1 MRKFLPYRIV
11 AWLPLLLCLATAQ
24 ANPSAD
30 GASVNLNDAIAWTL
44 ERNPALLAFGY
55 QIKAQEGSVVQST
68 LRPNPELGVSI
79 ENAVGSGAFEG
90 IDGAETTLSLA
101 WVIERGKRQ
110 RRLVAARAGL
120 SLFEADAE
128 VRRLDAVAE
137 TARRFLDSLANQER
151 LAQTDEAV
159 RLAEQTVANVEQ
171 RVQAGRTPD
180 ADLARAEAELTR
192 VRLDR
197 DELEH
202 RLLASNRRLAAQWG
216 ETQPGFSR
224 VNGAV
229 YTLPTPDSFAA
240 LLSRLDENPNLARYL
255 SEKRLR
261 EAELQLAQAEAKPD
275 WRVTAGVRHLEQTND
290 QAFIAGITIPL
301 ATRNRNQGR
310 IAEARAKLAMTN
322 ANQAATRLQS
332 ETQLFALYQELQH
345 SLHRAATLRDE
356 VLPRV
361 ERALADTERAYAAGR
376 YGYFEL
382 RVVQTEVLN
391 ARIALIE
398 ASIDSHRNVIEIE
411 RFTGATLST
420 SAVNP

>member
-11 AWLPLLLCLATAQ
+11 AWLPLLLCSATAQ

-44 ERNPALLAFGY
+44 ELNPALLAFGY

-229 YTLPTPDSFAA
+229 YTLPRPDSFSA

-255 SEKRLR
+255 SERRLR

-420 SAVNP
+420 SAANP